1 MCSPDSHSPRQC
13 LARVAEAIVKHFAAD
28 NSVCNSWTERPIS
41 KFVGLWIQV
50 HGIADAGCK
59 AKSSCGGVCE
69 SVLIS
74 CMSPAPMGKSDWAAP
89 HVYLLYCARG
99 WQSRSSLVHRTRK
112 LATYIPTLVF
122 FLLLR
127 HASTIPVNPKHCPST
142 AYEWQSS
149 QYVHYDSCAVPHGQ
163 DTLPCVCSLS
173 AMSQAAAADQGSGIF
188 RPATRLR
195 PPSTPLQQHV
205 RCEMVILRIPTSGDL
220 RAVTALGCVRGCVF
234 ARNYA
239 VVECSQSHIDCQS
252 WRRCVG
258 LPHDAV
264 GSQQMV
270 FQRHIFRGRA
280 CEDRREHCG
289 PASGPTSK
297 FEASTAL
304 AR

>member
-127 HASTIPVNPKHCPST
+127 HASTISVNPKHCPST

-149 QYVHYDSCAVPHGQ
+149 QCVHYDSCAVLCFTVKTHCPVYAHCQ
-163 DTLPCVCSLS
+163 PCPKQPQQTKVRASF
-173 AMSQAAAADQGSGIF
+173 D
-188 RPATRLR
+188 RP
-195 PPSTPLQQHV
+195 
-205 RCEMVILRIPTSGDL
+205 
-220 RAVTALGCVRGCVF
+220 
-234 ARNYA
+234 
-239 VVECSQSHIDCQS
+239 
-252 WRRCVG
+252 
-258 LPHDAV
+258 
-264 GSQQMV
+264 
-270 FQRHIFRGRA
+270 RA
-280 CEDRREHCG
+280 CDHQDFAQTRTG
-289 PASGPTSK
+289 
-297 FEASTAL
+297 ST
-304 AR
+304 